1 MKNTIVISPLLM
13 TLLFASVALAQ
24 ARNPNL
30 PDAPQPQAS
39 ASTRSEPTPVAGR
52 GASGEDKLIRQARQY
67 PRGPRRPMGPRRGH
81 AYPAFP
87 PPPAL
92 SPVGALIG
100 FGVGAAA
107 GASNSGESTVGTHVA
122 LGLIGGGLGALIGG
136 AIGAVVNPLA
146 HARRVRRPSG
156 SDNDEEADLPSGAR
170 KAYSRQSVVSEQASQ
185 GPTTAVRATD
195 AHRSEI
201 LAAP

>member
-1 MKNTIVISPLLM
+1 MLM
-13 TLLFASVALAQ
+13 LLLFVSVALAQ
-24 ARNPNL
+24 GGRPDV
-30 PDAPQPQAS
+30 PDAPQPQPSVA
-39 ASTRSEPTPVAGR
+39 AQTEPAPVAGT
-52 GASGEDKLIRQARQY
+52 GSSSDDKLISQAGKY
-67 PRGPRRPMGPRRGH
+67 PPVPGRRMGSHRGR

-136 AIGAVVNPLA
+136 AIGAVVNPFA
-146 HARRVRRPSG
+146 RARRVRRPSG
-156 SDNDEEADLPSGAR
+156 PDDDEEAGLRSGEG
-170 KAYSRQSVVSEQASQ
+170 KTHSRQSIVSKPASPS
-185 GPTTAVRATD
+185 PTTAVQSTGASS
-195 AHRSEI
+195 SEI